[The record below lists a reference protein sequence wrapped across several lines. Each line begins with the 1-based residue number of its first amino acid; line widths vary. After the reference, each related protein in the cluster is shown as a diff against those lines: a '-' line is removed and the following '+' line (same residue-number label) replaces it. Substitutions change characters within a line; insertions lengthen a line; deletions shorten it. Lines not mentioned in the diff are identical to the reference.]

1 MPTSFRPSRP
11 NDERTEAENW
21 LEDEKCRKNFFLMD
35 NVNGLLL
42 DGRKYSIA
50 TAPRMRLIWISMTFE
65 FLSKFEFES
74 PHDLYRHGPRHR
86 NLTLFWRT
94 TDGSQTYYLWGDRT
108 QVLSIHGDRRK
119 CIIWSTN
126 CAGVRC
132 YQIAI
137 LRNRTQ
143 STRSKSAEKKTT
155 SSNFIPNWFDARTIG
170 QLHSHFDG
178 WKSVIYTEELRY
190 NILQTAKFIRYIRY
204 IRGKFYCFVVN
215 GKERII
221 RSIRLSNTTDFH
233 ISEFCT
239 IIGPKWNSLLC
250 WFLWYFKRFHHFI
263 IFINVFIISL
273 FSSDQANVTAAK
285 TVHPA
290 NDKNLTN
297 RGRKAINNNDNND
310 SWVSL

>member
-143 STRSKSAEKKTT
+143 STRSKSAEWEKNDLLEFFTELIRRPHNRPVALTFWRLKISHMIQK
-155 SSNFIPNWFDARTIG
+155 SSD
-170 QLHSHFDG
+170 
-178 WKSVIYTEELRY
+178 
-190 NILQTAKFIRYIRY
+190 
-204 IRGKFYCFVVN
+204 
-215 GKERII
+215 
-221 RSIRLSNTTDFH
+221 
-233 ISEFCT
+233 
-239 IIGPKWNSLLC
+239 
-250 WFLWYFKRFHHFI
+250 I
-263 IFINVFIISL
+263 IFCRPQNLFDISDIYEGNSIVL
-273 FSSDQANVTAAK
+273 
-285 TVHPA
+285 
-290 NDKNLTN
+290 
-297 RGRKAINNNDNND
+297 
-310 SWVSL
+310 